1 MEAAAS
7 LNLGTS
13 AGVKRERV
21 IHALACS
28 FDRVLWSNE
37 VKLARV
43 DLDNVCLIGIAPDDT
58 SQAFEHKH
66 GRSDMGSSLSGGR
79 VQCLSTRVVSTK
91 RASNSKAGGVSD
103 E

>member
-58 SQAFEHKH
+58 PQAFEDKH
-66 GRSDMGSSLSGGR
+66 GRSDMDRVSVAGGYSVCPQELR
-79 VQCLSTRVVSTK
+79 QQK
-91 RASNSKAGGVSD
+91 KASNSRAGGVSD

>member
-58 SQAFEHKH
+58 SQAFEDKH
-66 GRSDMGSSLSGGR
+66 GRSDT
-79 VQCLSTRVVSTK
+79 V
-91 RASNSKAGGVSD
+91 AGGTVSVHKSCVNK
-103 E
+103 ESEQEQGERSE

>member
-58 SQAFEHKH
+58 SQAFEDKH
-66 GRSDMGSSLSGGR
+66 GRSDT
-79 VQCLSTRVVSTK
+79 V
-91 RASNSKAGGVSD
+91 AGGYSVCPQ
-103 E
+103 ELCQQRERARAE